1 LPRRLTLELDGN
13 SKSTA
18 VLFSDV
24 KGFQHTINAPTQTFG
39 GSSYT
44 FTSWSDSGAQS
55 HQIVVP
61 DTNQTYIATFNAT
74 GRTPVAAYAFD
85 EGTGTTFA
93 DNSGSGNNGTL
104 SNTTLTTFGKFGRA
118 AVFNGTSSRGTA
130 TDSVS
135 LDLTSAMTL
144 EAWVYPTASGGWRDV
159 VYKGANDIYYL
170 EGSSGPGPPA
180 VGGTV
185 SANPPIGPPGLP
197 LHILSHAAATY
208 DGVQM
213 RLFVNGTEVANRPQ
227 SGPIAISTGAL
238 TIGSDPLYGQYFA
251 GRIDEVRVYNIAL
264 SAGQILADM
273 NTPIGSQQPDGQ
285 P

>member
-1 LPRRLTLELDGN
+1 I
-13 SKSTA
+13 SKQTPFS
-18 VLFSDV
+18 FSDV

-61 DTNQTYIATFNAT
+61 DTNQTYVATFNAT

-85 EGTGTTFA
+85 EGPGTMSA
-93 DNSGSGNNGTL
+93 DKSGSGNNGTL
-104 SNTTLTTFGKFGRA
+104 SNPPWTTFGKFGSA

-180 VGGTV
+180 VGGKV
-185 SANPPIGPPGLP
+185 RPDPPIGTPVLP
-197 LHILSHAAATY
+197 A
-208 DGVQM
+208 
-213 RLFVNGTEVANRPQ
+213 
-227 SGPIAISTGAL
+227 
-238 TIGSDPLYGQYFA
+238 
-251 GRIDEVRVYNIAL
+251 
-264 SAGQILADM
+264 
-273 NTPIGSQQPDGQ
+273 
-285 P
+285 